1 MKTKLSEKLI
11 ELRELSNRLDEAKDS
26 LDFNKE
32 EKKLIK
38 EVVDILD
45 NKVYEWEE
53 IKREEMN
60 WLIGIWNNQ

>member
-1 MKTKLSEKLI
+1 MKTKLSEKLT
-11 ELRELSNRLDEAKDS
+11 ELRELSNRLDGIKDS

-32 EKKLIK
+32 EKKRIK

-53 IKREEMN
+53 LKREEMN
-60 WLIGIWNNQ
+60 WLIGIWNN

>member
-1 MKTKLSEKLI
+1 MKTKLSEKLT
-11 ELRELSNRLDEAKDS
+11 ELRELSNRLDEAKDL
-26 LDFNKE
+26 LDFDRE

-53 IKREEMN
+53 IRREETN
-60 WLIGIWNNQ
+60 

>member
-1 MKTKLSEKLI
+1 MKTKLSEKLT
-11 ELRELSNRLDEAKDS
+11 ELRELSNRLDEVKDL
-26 LDFNKE
+26 LDFDRE

>member
-1 MKTKLSEKLI
+1 MKTKLSETLT

-26 LDFNKE
+26 LDFDRE

-45 NKVYEWEE
+45 NKVYEWETL
-53 IKREEMN
+53 KREETN
-60 WLIGIWNNQ
+60 

>member
-1 MKTKLSEKLI
+1 MKTKLSEELT
-11 ELRELSNRLDEAKDS
+11 ELRELSNRLDEAKDL

-53 IKREEMN
+53 IKKEE
-60 WLIGIWNNQ
+60 GY

>member
-1 MKTKLSEKLI
+1 MKTKLSEKLT
-11 ELRELSNRLDEAKDS
+11 ELRELSNRLNEAKDS
-26 LDFNKE
+26 LDFDRE

-53 IKREEMN
+53 IKKEE
-60 WLIGIWNNQ
+60 GY

>member
-1 MKTKLSEKLI
+1 MKTKLSEKLT
-11 ELRELSNRLDEAKDS
+11 ELRELSNRLDEVKDL
-26 LDFNKE
+26 LDFDRE

-60 WLIGIWNNQ
+60 

>member
-1 MKTKLSEKLI
+1 MKTKLSEKLT

-26 LDFNKE
+26 LDFNRE
-32 EKKLIK
+32 EKKRIK

-53 IKREEMN
+53 IKKEE
-60 WLIGIWNNQ
+60 GY